1 MNTTP
6 DPNNFNPRKEGFLC
20 GLEIHQQILT
30 EKKLFCHCP
39 AGIYSDDYDAQV
51 LRHMR
56 PTLSELGEYDGTA
69 LMEFKTHKEII
80 YRIKKE
86 LTCTYE
92 MDDNPPFLINQQAV
106 DIAIEIALL
115 LKCSIVGEL
124 HVIRKQYLDGS
135 IPAGFQRT
143 AIVGV
148 NGWIPYK
155 DRKISIIQLALEED
169 ACREVSDIG
178 HKRVYATD
186 RLAMP
191 LIEIVTGPDMLDPQE
206 AYEVGVQLGRL
217 LRTTGKVRRGIG
229 SVRQDVNVSVKG
241 GTRIEIKGVPQLPL
255 IPNLVFFE
263 AFRQY
268 SLLNL
273 RDRIAERGIDKDN
286 LQTARFDLSNRLEN
300 PALADLPDGENKV
313 IALMIKDFNELFTHR
328 LGSNRTF
335 ADDVRGRIRVI
346 ACLEH
351 YPYMLHTD
359 DKSENAFSGTD
370 RDVLTSIT
378 GMTENDLV
386 VVVWGTSGDVETA
399 LNEIVIRCREAT
411 EIIPNE
417 TRQRQSSGETDF
429 ERILPGAD
437 RMYPDTD
444 SPPLP
449 ILRER
454 VASIRA
460 QAPVL
465 PWIKEAEYKEL
476 GTPAHLAWMLAI
488 SSRRNLFDKL
498 ISSKKVEPV
507 LTAVV
512 LIEQLKNFSRLGGN
526 LTIISDECL
535 EELFA
540 AYRKGVFAKEGFRML
555 LEECALTGNTN
566 WLELTEKLNIRKV
579 SKDEVDAII
588 SESISTAKNELS
600 EKTEL
605 LSKVAIGF
613 VMDELRGS
621 VSGKELV
628 KYVRNELDGKS

>member
-6 DPNNFNPRKEGFLC
+6 DPDNFNPRKEGFRC

-39 AGIYSDDYDAQV
+39 AGIYSEDYDAQV

-80 YRIKKE
+80 YRINKK

-143 AIVGV
+143 AIIGV

-155 DRKISIIQLALEED
+155 DKKISIIQLALEED
-169 ACREVSDIG
+169 ACREISDVG
-178 HKRVYATD
+178 HRRIYATD

-191 LIEIVTGPDMLDPQE
+191 LIEVVTGPDMLDPQE

-217 LRTTGKVRRGIG
+217 LRTTGKIRRGIG
-229 SVRQDVNVSVKG
+229 SVRQDVNVSVNG

-255 IPNLVFFE
+255 IPDLVFYE

-273 RDRIAERGIDKDN
+273 RDKLAERGINKEN
-286 LQTARFDLSNRLEN
+286 LQTARFDLSGKLEN
-300 PALADLPDGENKV
+300 SALADLPDDENKV
-313 IALMIKDFNELFTHR
+313 SALLIKEMSGLFAHR
-328 LGSNRTF
+328 LGSNRNF

-351 YPYMLHTD
+351 YPFMLHTD
-359 DKSENAFSGTD
+359 DQSETTISGTD
-370 RDVLTSIT
+370 KDILKSVT
-378 GMTENDLV
+378 GMTDNDLV
-386 VVVWGTSGDVETA
+386 VVVWGPPGDVETA
-399 LNEIVIRCREAT
+399 LNEVEIRVREAI

-417 TRQRQSSGETDF
+417 TRQRQPSGETDF

-449 ILRER
+449 ISRER
-454 VASIRA
+454 VDKIRG
-460 QAPVL
+460 QMPVL
-465 PWIKEAEYKEL
+465 PWVKEAEYKEL
-476 GTPAHLAWMLAI
+476 DLPNHLAWMLAI
-488 SSRRNLFDKL
+488 SSRRTIFDRL
-498 ISSKKVEPV
+498 VSDNKVEPV
-507 LTAVV
+507 LAAVV
-512 LIEQLKNFSRLGGN
+512 LLEQLKNFSRLGGN
-526 LTIISDECL
+526 LDIISDDCL
-535 EELFA
+535 DELFS
-540 AYRKGVFAKEGFRML
+540 AYKKGAFVKEGFRML
-555 LEECALTGNTN
+555 IEECALTGNTDWVN
-566 WLELTEKLNIRKV
+566 LAEKLNIRRVK
-579 SKDEVDAII
+579 KEEINKII
-588 SESISTAKNELS
+588 SESIDTAREELFCKP
-600 EKTEL
+600 ENL
-605 LSKVAIGF
+605 PKVVIGI
-613 VMDELRGS
+613 VMDKLRGS
-621 VSGKELV
+621 VSGKELIELIQHEL
-628 KYVRNELDGKS
+628 NE